1 MELKDKP
8 FEEIVNHILYLINF
22 GQVVP
27 QDLKYMFLLRFN
39 NEINTIFKE
48 DTKKEAIRYYEK
60 NRNQ

>member
-8 FEEIVNHILYLINF
+8 FEEIINHILYLINF

-27 QDLKYMFLLRFN
+27 QDLKHMFLLRFN